1 MKNIL
6 LYFLISLSTEG
17 VFGESLS
24 VKEGDSVTL
33 FPQLTEIKKDDV
45 IDWRFGDI
53 LIARVRNNNKPSV
66 YEDALDGKFKG
77 RLKLDGQTGDLTI
90 TNFRNT
96 DTGEYEVSNIINN
109 FRKTISVTV
118 MSAVE
123 VKLVSVLKGDSVTL
137 HTDLTEVHEDDVIQW
152 RHGDT
157 CVAEINKTCDG
168 PDGRFRDR
176 LKLDHQTGSLNI
188 TNITTADSGLYEVKI
203 SSSRRTINQR
213 FSVTVIVGFMFM
225 REGSTV
231 ILNTD
236 TEIQR
241 DDEILWKFGDEVIR
255 IDRFNRRVDS
265 RWRNISVSDNGDLIL
280 ANIQSDQFGDYDVE
294 IKNKSALKKLQYK
307 VKDVKDYVLH

>member
-1 MKNIL
+1 MLICFRFQLFVNI
-6 LYFLISLSTEG
+6 YLIFYIVCVIYLFGQSVWLFFCSSG

-45 IDWRFGDI
+45 IDWR
-53 LIARVRNNNKPSV
+53 
-66 YEDALDGKFKG
+66 G
-77 RLKLDGQTGDLTI
+77 RLQLNGQTGDLTI
-90 TNFRNT
+90 TNFRST
-96 DTGEYEVSNIINN
+96 DTGDYEVSNIINN

-123 VKLVSVLKGDSVTL
+123 VKSVSVKEGDSVTL

-168 PDGRFRDR
+168 DAAGFRDR
-176 LKLDHQTGSLNI
+176 LQLDHQTGSLTI

-241 DDEILWKFGDEVIR
+241 DDEILWKFGDEVIH

-265 RWRNISVSDNGDLIL
+265 RWRNISVNDNGDLII

-307 VKDVKDYVLH
+307 VKDAKDYVLH